1 MKITLCGGGSWGT
14 AIARLLANKGHDLNF
29 YIRNKEVIEDIR
41 KNREN
46 TKYLP
51 GAKFEREINLTN
63 DLESVLSDID
73 VFVIAVP
80 TSSIRDILKQIE
92 GKISKETIIVNL
104 SKGIEVETLDRIS
117 EISSEILKDNPF
129 VALSGPSH
137 AEEVGKDIPT
147 TVVASSENL
156 EVAQI
161 IQHEF
166 STPIF
171 RIYTNPDLVGVEMGG
186 ALKNIIALAAGM
198 NDGLGYGD
206 NSKAALMTRGI
217 YEMNKL
223 GISLGANPHTINGL
237 SGIGDLIVTCTS
249 MHSRN
254 RRAGILIGQGK
265 SMEEACKEV
274 GQVVEGVK
282 TVKSAYKLAS
292 VKNIEM
298 PITDA
303 LYRVLYEGY
312 DPNKAVYE
320 LMTRKNKDEI
330 EQIFF
335 E

>member
-14 AIARLLANKGHDLNF
+14 AIARLLSNKGHELNF

-41 KNREN
+41 KNKEN

-51 GAKFEREINLTN
+51 GAKFEKEINLTN
-63 DLESVLSDID
+63 NLDSVLEDIE
-73 VFVIAVP
+73 VFIIAVP
-80 TSSIRDILKQIE
+80 TSSIREVLTSIKD
-92 GKISKETIIVNL
+92 KISKDVIIVNL
-104 SKGIEVETLDRIS
+104 SKGIEVESLDRIS

-147 TVVASSENL
+147 TLVASSENL
-156 EVAQI
+156 KVAQT

-198 NDGLGYGD
+198 NDGLAYGD

-217 YEMNKL
+217 YEMSKL
-223 GISLGANPHTINGL
+223 GISLGANPHTFNGL

-254 RRAGILIGQGK
+254 RRAGILIGEGK
-265 SMEEACKEV
+265 SMEEACNEV

-282 TVKSAYKLAS
+282 TVKSAYKLAKL
-292 VKNIEM
+292 KNIEM
-298 PITDA
+298 PITNT
-303 LYRVLYEGY
+303 LYKVLYEGY

-320 LMTRKNKDEI
+320 LMTRENKDEI

>member
-14 AIARLLANKGHDLNF
+14 AIARLLANKDHDLNF

-51 GAKFEREINLTN
+51 GAKFERDINLTN

-166 STPIF
+166 STQFLEFIQ
-171 RIYTNPDLVGVEMGG
+171 
-186 ALKNIIALAAGM
+186 
-198 NDGLGYGD
+198 
-206 NSKAALMTRGI
+206 
-217 YEMNKL
+217 
-223 GISLGANPHTINGL
+223 
-237 SGIGDLIVTCTS
+237 
-249 MHSRN
+249 
-254 RRAGILIGQGK
+254 ILI
-265 SMEEACKEV
+265 
-274 GQVVEGVK
+274 
-282 TVKSAYKLAS
+282 L
-292 VKNIEM
+292 
-298 PITDA
+298 
-303 LYRVLYEGY
+303 
-312 DPNKAVYE
+312 
-320 LMTRKNKDEI
+320 
-330 EQIFF
+330 
-335 E
+335 